1 MKQIFF
7 RIIFLIFWLPVFGS
21 IPAHSASLKL
31 LDSKLNEVVAYFSS
45 LTDNTYILEFETQKT
60 FSISRENL
68 NGNEEIH
75 SLLVELVEGAGGTV
89 SKLAD
94 RSYKISSKTITAPMK
109 PEEPKPKRLLKRV
122 MLNDKISFSGLKTL
136 IKSDEGLQELQVI
149 EESLDSKS
157 VLLLGD
163 SVNLVFLK
171 DLLTQL
177 PYQTPVTEKTSSETE
192 INEADNII
200 KNDLPKTATIVIDLN
215 YADAKEIV
223 ENLQTILAGET
234 KDINVAPHPS
244 ANQIIASGDR
254 WEVENISTII
264 KQLDRAPRQVYV
276 DVIIAEV
283 SEETAAKLG
292 LQFSVNSD
300 NLAAS
305 VVTGVSGVNIGAA
318 AGDPFLAGAT
328 GGIFAAGRGAN
339 VVPDIGLMLTALQ
352 GDTDNRI
359 LATPSLMATENKE
372 SIILVGQNVPFI
384 TGQYTNQG
392 GDNTAPFQ
400 TIKREDL
407 GTLLKLKPKIGIN
420 KNIVMEIWQEES
432 RIDRSAPGL
441 SDVVTVK
448 RQISTVISANEG
460 ETVALGGLKVE
471 QQEVGITKVPFL
483 GDLPVIGS
491 AFRQEV
497 TNSVSRNL
505 AIFLRPTLVNTKK
518 DRKKIYNTWQKTLG
532 TELYKSPTEK
542 SNYFDVDAIGKR
554 LPSAIKEPASA
565 ASQNND

>member
-1 MKQIFF
+1 
-7 RIIFLIFWLPVFGS
+7 
-21 IPAHSASLKL
+21 
-31 LDSKLNEVVAYFSS
+31 
-45 LTDNTYILEFETQKT
+45 
-60 FSISRENL
+60 
-68 NGNEEIH
+68 
-75 SLLVELVEGAGGTV
+75 
-89 SKLAD
+89 
-94 RSYKISSKTITAPMK
+94 
-109 PEEPKPKRLLKRV
+109 
-122 MLNDKISFSGLKTL
+122 
-136 IKSDEGLQELQVI
+136 
-149 EESLDSKS
+149 
-157 VLLLGD
+157 
-163 SVNLVFLK
+163 
-171 DLLTQL
+171 
-177 PYQTPVTEKTSSETE
+177 
-192 INEADNII
+192 
-200 KNDLPKTATIVIDLN
+200 
-215 YADAKEIV
+215 
-223 ENLQTILAGET
+223 
-234 KDINVAPHPS
+234 
-244 ANQIIASGDR
+244 
-254 WEVENISTII
+254 
-264 KQLDRAPRQVYV
+264 
-276 DVIIAEV
+276 
-283 SEETAAKLG
+283 
-292 LQFSVNSD
+292 
-300 NLAAS
+300 
-305 VVTGVSGVNIGAA
+305 
-318 AGDPFLAGAT
+318 
-328 GGIFAAGRGAN
+328 
-339 VVPDIGLMLTALQ
+339 
-352 GDTDNRI
+352 
-359 LATPSLMATENKE
+359 MATENKE
-372 SIILVGQNVPFI
+372 SSILVGQNVPFI

-532 TELYKSPTEK
+532 TELYKSPAEK